1 MAEGEVKLVG
11 SNLLPVGFC
20 SVISGKIISG
30 KTLHYVIYIMGWLD
44 RMEDINTAL
53 IYVCH

>member
-30 KTLHYVIYIMGWLD
+30 KTLYYVIYIMGWLD